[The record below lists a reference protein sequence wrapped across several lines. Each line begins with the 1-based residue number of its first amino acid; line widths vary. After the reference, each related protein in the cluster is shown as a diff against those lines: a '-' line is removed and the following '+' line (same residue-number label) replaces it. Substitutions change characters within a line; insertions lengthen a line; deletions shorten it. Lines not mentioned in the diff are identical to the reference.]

1 MSYHLVLS
9 LEAFAGLGSRA
20 VWYGAIMRS
29 DLGMNICVRALIW
42 VSNGDF
48 IKLVC

>member
-20 VWYGAIMRS
+20 MRYRAIMRS
-29 DLGMNICVRALIW
+29 DLGMNIRMRALIW
-42 VSNGDF
+42 VSDGALVN
-48 IKLVC
+48 LVC